1 MFMNSTT
8 IDLGSIVV
16 TPAVEECI
24 DQPDIN
30 KALERH
36 ARGDWGD
43 LNPDDC
49 RQNELAL
56 REGGRLFSAYIDRR
70 DTQFY
75 IITEADRSVTT
86 VLLPGDY

>member
-1 MFMNSTT
+1 MNQTT
-8 IDLGSIVV
+8 FTLGRILI

-24 DQPDIN
+24 DRPDLD
-30 KALERH
+30 KALGRH

-56 REGGRLFSAYIDRR
+56 REGSRLFSAYSDRR
-70 DTQFY
+70 DTRFW

-86 VLLPGDY
+86 VLLPDDY